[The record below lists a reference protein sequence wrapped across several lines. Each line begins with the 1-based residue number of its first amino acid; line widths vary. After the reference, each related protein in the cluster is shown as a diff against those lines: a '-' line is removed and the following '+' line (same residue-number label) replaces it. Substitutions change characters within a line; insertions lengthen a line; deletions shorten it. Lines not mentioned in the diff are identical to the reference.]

1 MSPKIRETAQCV
13 DGKRPSKDLHHQ
25 PNLTGVNLNWRS
37 VHMVYERECLVQS
50 IEEPCWADNFR

>member
-1 MSPKIRETAQCV
+1 M
-13 DGKRPSKDLHHQ
+13 GKDLPKDLHHQ
-25 PNLTGVNLNWRS
+25 PDLTGVNLNRRS